1 MHHLPRDCKITHCL
15 LIRVRVWVRVGVGL
29 GWAEEENTHILKIV
43 SLSPIKQSKLEDMFE
58 LVS

>member
-1 MHHLPRDCKITHCL
+1 MHRLPRDCKKPDCL
-15 LIRVRVWVRVGVGL
+15 LIRVWVRVGVGL

>member
-1 MHHLPRDCKITHCL
+1 
-15 LIRVRVWVRVGVGL
+15 VRVGVGL